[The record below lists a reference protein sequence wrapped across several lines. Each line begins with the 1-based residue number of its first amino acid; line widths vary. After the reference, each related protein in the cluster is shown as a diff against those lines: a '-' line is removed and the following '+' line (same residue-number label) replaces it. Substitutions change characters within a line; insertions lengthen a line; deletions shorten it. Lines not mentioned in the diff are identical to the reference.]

1 MNNTKILIVD
11 DEKLVAIELKSQ
23 LEELGYNSVDISTTG
38 EDAIEL
44 ALETNPDVILMDSML
59 KGNMDGIE
67 TAKTLHSY
75 QDIPIIYITDYS
87 DENTLKRAKLT
98 EPYGYIIKPLK
109 IKEVNATIQLAI
121 HKYKS
126 DKKKRQLTQHVTAI
140 IPAYN
145 EGISIGSM
153 ILKTKMYVDR
163 VIVVDD
169 GSTDRTAEI
178 AILAGAELM
187 KHEINMGKGKALK
200 TGFECSKGAEI
211 ILTLD
216 GDGQHKTADIPKLLN
231 PIIDGEADVVNGS
244 RYLYGNGKNTPT
256 YRRVGQ
262 NVLDKA
268 TNFNA
273 NSNVTDSQSGFR
285 AFAAHTLPVF
295 KFRESGYGIESEMI
309 AEASEAGFRIVEVP
323 IGVRYDVNGSKKN
336 PVTHGVGVL
345 VKILQDIEFNRPLW
359 YFTFPGLIMIIIGLF
374 SGLIFF
380 GQYLNHSSS
389 SLAATTLS
397 ALLAIGGTFI
407 AFTGIILHSMS
418 KMIKRALSK

>member
-1 MNNTKILIVD
+1 MDNTKILIVD
-11 DEKLVAIELKSQ
+11 NEKLAAIKLKNQ
-23 LEELGYNSVDISTTG
+23 LEELGYNLVEISTNG
-38 EDAIEL
+38 QEAIEL
-44 ALETNPDVILMDSML
+44 VLKSKPDVILMDIML

-67 TAKTLHSY
+67 TVETIHSY
-75 QDIPIIYITDYS
+75 HDIPIIYITDYS
-87 DENTLKRAKLT
+87 DKESLKRAKLT
-98 EPYGYIIKPLK
+98 EPYGYIVKPLK
-109 IKEVNATIQLAI
+109 INEVNATIQLAI
-121 HKYKS
+121 YKYKS
-126 DKKKRQLTQHVTAI
+126 DKKKRQLAHNVTAI

-145 EGISIGSM
+145 EGVSIGSM
-153 ILKTKMYVDR
+153 VLKTRMYVDQ

-178 AILAGAELM
+178 AVLAGAELI

-200 TGFECSKGAEI
+200 TGFESLKDVEI
-211 ILTLD
+211 ILTID

-244 RYLYGNGKNTPT
+244 RYLNGNGKNTPT

-345 VKILQDIEFNRPLW
+345 FKILQDIEFNRPLW
-359 YFTFPGLIMIIIGLF
+359 YFTFPGIVMIIIGLL

-380 GQYLNHSSS
+380 GQYLNHTSS

-397 ALLAIGGTFI
+397 ALLTIAGTFI
-407 AFTGIILHSMS
+407 TFTGIILHSMS
-418 KMIKRALSK
+418 RMIKRALTK